1 MKLSYLLPITQE
13 TGVRLTDTRCALR
26 YLGLT
31 IDSVLKQSIPNWE
44 LVVIVERSLI
54 SKVQLIVD
62 EQVQK
67 SPELVSNLSKQ
78 LKVIVGKSKN
88 AAAACNAGLEK
99 ATGQF
104 IALIQA
110 GDMLAPHT
118 SYELLKCLAE
128 NSKAQFIYTDHDHID
143 LLGQR
148 FKPFF
153 KPDLSPDLLYCQN
166 YINNLVL
173 IKKTLLKKLGG
184 WNNRYDSAYGYALN
198 LNAIG
203 NLISLDRPNPKLLG
217 KQSPIKHIPQILY
230 HERVNVKIDL
240 RKNKLI
246 ELMPNKIDEEKQSKQ
261 SLAVIS
267 RFFKDQNRNVRVKQ
281 IKPKLYRHNWS
292 IPKPAPLVSLIIPTR
307 DGYDILKTCVES
319 ILKKTTYK
327 NYEILIVDNQ
337 SSEPKAVQY
346 MLSLEK
352 KYQNIRILKY
362 NKSFNYSAINNYA
375 VTKAKG
381 EIIGLIN
388 NDTEVIS
395 PDWLTQMVTHAI
407 RPEIGCVGAM
417 LYYPDGTIQH
427 AGVVIGMHGVADH
440 AFKGLKNSKEN
451 DYFNYLQSTRNPKAV
466 TAAALLIR
474 KKIINEVKGFD
485 EENLPIEFNDV
496 DIGLKIFCK
505 GYQILWTPYSELYHH
520 ESKSRADNNSL
531 NKPTKL
537 EGQFIKNKWLS
548 NDKYLDVINAKS
560 YSINKITLA

>member
-13 TGVRLTDTRCALR
+13 TGVRLTDTSCALR
-26 YLGLT
+26 YFKQT
-31 IDSVLKQSIPNWE
+31 IDSVFKQSIPNWE

-54 SKVQLIVD
+54 SQVKLIVD
-62 EQVQK
+62 EQAQK
-67 SPELVSNLSKQ
+67 RSELASNISKK
-78 LKVIVGKSKN
+78 LKVIVSNSKN
-88 AAAACNAGLEK
+88 DAKACNVGLEK

-104 IALIQA
+104 IAVIQA

-184 WNNRYDSAYGYALN
+184 WNTRYGSAYGYALN

-203 NLISLDRPNPKLLG
+203 SLIKLNRPNPKLLV

-230 HERVNVKIDL
+230 HERVKVKVDF
-240 RKNKLI
+240 RKNKLL
-246 ELMPNKIDEEKQSKQ
+246 ELKPNKSDEEKQSKQ
-261 SLAVIS
+261 GLEVIK
-267 RFFKDQNRNVRVKQ
+267 RFFKNQKRNATVTQ
-281 IKPKLYRHNWS
+281 IKPKLYRHHWS
-292 IPKPAPLVSLIIPTR
+292 IPKQEPLVSLIIPTR
-307 DGYDILKTCVES
+307 DGYDILKKCVDS

-337 SSEPKAVQY
+337 SSDPKALQY
-346 MLSLEK
+346 MKNLNKS
-352 KYQNIRILKY
+352 YQNIRILKY

-375 VTKAKG
+375 VTQAKG
-381 EIIGLIN
+381 EILGLIN
-388 NDTEVIS
+388 NDTEVIT
-395 PDWLTQMVTHAI
+395 PDWLTQMVSHAI

-427 AGVVIGMHGVADH
+427 GGVIVGMHGVADH
-440 AFKGLKNSKEN
+440 AFKGKENNQKN
-451 DYFNYLQSTRNPKAV
+451 DYFNYLESIRNPHAV
-466 TAAALLIR
+466 TAAAMMIKKSLF
-474 KKIINEVKGFD
+474 KKIGGFD
-485 EENLPIEFNDV
+485 EKNLKISFNDL
-496 DIGLKIFCK
+496 DLCLKINNLGFENCWIPTSK
-505 GYQILWTPYSELYHH
+505 LTHY
-520 ESKSRADNNSL
+520 ESKTRGHEKFKSANTINEENYIKKIWMTDRAYYESH
-531 NKPTKL
+531 
-537 EGQFIKNKWLS
+537 
-548 NDKYLDVINAKS
+548 Y
-560 YSINKITLA
+560 KII

>member
-1 MKLSYLLPITQE
+1 MKLSYLLPITHE
-13 TGVRLTDTRCALR
+13 TGVRLTDTSCALR
-26 YLGLT
+26 YLKHT
-31 IDSVLKQSIPNWE
+31 IDSVFKQSIPNWE
-44 LVVIVERSLI
+44 LVVIVERSLL
-54 SKVQLIVD
+54 SKVKPILD
-62 EQVQK
+62 EQSQK
-67 SPELVSNLSKQ
+67 STELVSHISKH
-78 LKVIVGKSKN
+78 LKVIVSKSKN
-88 AAAACNAGLEK
+88 AAEACNSGLEQ
-99 ATGQF
+99 ASGQF
-104 IALIQA
+104 IAVVQA
-110 GDMLAPHT
+110 GDMLPAHT

-184 WNNRYDSAYGYALN
+184 WNNRYGSAYGYAVN
-198 LNAIG
+198 LNTIG
-203 NLISLDRPNPKLLG
+203 SLIKLDRPNPKLLG

-230 HERVNVKIDL
+230 HERVKVKIDL
-240 RKNKLI
+240 RKNELI
-246 ELMPNKIDEEKQSKQ
+246 ELRPKKIDEEKQNKQ
-261 SLAVIS
+261 GLAVIK
-267 RFFKDQNRNVRVKQ
+267 RFFKDQKRNATVRQ
-281 IKPKLYRHNWS
+281 IKPKLYRHHWS
-292 IPKPAPLVSLIIPTR
+292 IPKPEPLVSLIIPTR

-362 NKSFNYSAINNYA
+362 NKPFNYSAINNYA

-381 EIIGLIN
+381 EILGLIN

-395 PDWLTQMVTHAI
+395 PDWLTQMVSHAI

-451 DYFNYLQSTRNPKAV
+451 DYFNYLNSIRNPVAV
-466 TAAALLIR
+466 TAASLLI
-474 KKIINEVKGFD
+474 KKNKFNMINGFD
-485 EENLPIEFNDV
+485 EKNLKIAFNDV
-496 DIGLKIFCK
+496 DLCLKK
-505 GYQILWTPYSELYHH
+505 RKRGYLNVWIPDAALKHH
-520 ESKSRADNNSL
+520 ESKTRGKKDHKNEITHIKKKIKQENILINS
-531 NKPTKL
+531 
-537 EGQFIKNKWLS
+537 
-548 NDKYLDVINAKS
+548 Y
-560 YSINKITLA
+560 